1 MQGAVQPTSRAGLT
15 YLGDDF
21 FYKSLVDKP
30 KKWSSI
36 ERYSSVMLL
45 GIDIV
50 FAHQLNLSIELLKT
64 FVVIIALN
72 QI

>member
-1 MQGAVQPTSRAGLT
+1 MI
-15 YLGDDF
+15 F
-21 FYKSLVDKP
+21 FYKSQVEKP